1 LIILFT
7 INSIY
12 PSTKEIAN
20 DILEAIEVAIEKF
33 TEYEDL
39 KLMMTRFKDILN
51 NKRQHLPSENEITD
65 IALKE
70 KNEKEISAMKSNG
83 SGLGNY
89 SLIYCNRKKE
99 KEK

>member
-20 DILEAIEVAIEKF
+20 DILESIEAAIEKF
-33 TEYEDL
+33 SEYEDL

-51 NKRQHLPSENEITD
+51 NKRQHLPSENEITE
-65 IALKE
+65 ISTKE
-70 KNEKEISAMKSNG
+70 KGEKEITAGKLNG
-83 SGLGNY
+83 SGGGNIFFN
-89 SLIYCNRKKE
+89 S
-99 KEK
+99 